1 MAQRVKPRITQ
12 ENRAPF
18 FFFVVLLLLL
28 LVIGLSSMFSASY
41 VYALYNND
49 NSYYFIIRQAIFAAI
64 GLGAAVVLALI
75 DYRVWFRLSYVLY
88 ALAILLLVIAL
99 VAPSLNGVHRWIAIG
114 SITFQPSDLAK
125 FAIIVFLAM
134 DIDRNHDQMSQNPER
149 GFIKFF
155 TTGSSKLF
163 FKELLFLGAVCGLVF
178 FEPHLSGTVLIGL
191 IGMAMLF
198 VGGTRFRYLLGLA
211 ALGAF
216 AVFLAIGV
224 LHYEADRIAVWQDPL
239 GIFNSGSAG
248 RDMAWQTVQS
258 LYAIGSGGLFGL
270 GPGASRQKHLFL
282 PEPQNDFIFA
292 IICEEWG
299 FIGATVII
307 LLFAALVICGIVI
320 AVKAK
325 DKFGSML
332 AVGISAQVGIQV
344 LLNIAVVTNSFPNTG
359 IGLPFFSY
367 GGTSML
373 MLLGEMGVL
382 LSVCLHSTTPQ
393 PIENE

>member
-18 FFFVVLLLLL
+18 FFFVLVLLLLL
-28 LVIGLSSMFSASY
+28 IIGLSSLFSASY

-49 NSYYFIIRQAIFAAI
+49 NSFYFIIRQSIFAGI
-64 GLGAAVVLALI
+64 GLVAAVALALI
-75 DYRVWFRLSYVLY
+75 DYHVWFRFSYVLY
-88 ALAILLLVIAL
+88 VLALLLLGVARIAP
-99 VAPSLNGVHRWIAIG
+99 ALNGVHRWIAIG
-114 SITFQPSDLAK
+114 PITFQPSDFAK

-134 DIDRNHDQMSQNPER
+134 DIDRNHHKMSQNPEP
-149 GFIKFF
+149 GFLNFF
-155 TTGSSKLF
+155 ITGSRG
-163 FKELLFLGAVCGLVF
+163 LFLKEVLLLGLVCGLVF
-178 FEPHLSGTVLIGL
+178 IEPHLSGTVLIGL

-198 VGGTRFRYLLGLA
+198 VGGTRLRHLIVLA
-211 ALGAF
+211 ALG
-216 AVFLAIGV
+216 VFVVFIAIGP

-239 GIFNSGSAG
+239 GIFNSGEKG
-248 RDMAWQTVQS
+248 RNMAWQTVQS

-320 AVKAK
+320 AVRAK

-344 LLNIAVVTNSFPNTG
+344 LLNIAVVSNAFPNTG

-382 LSVCLHSTTPQ
+382 LSVCLHSTTQ
-393 PIENE
+393 KTIENE